1 MAPIIISIE
10 GNIGSG
16 KSTILSKIKEKLPNN
31 IFILQE
37 PVDIWENIKDETG
50 ETILS
55 KFYKDPAKYAFAFQ
69 VMAYTTR
76 LTALRKAIQENPH
89 AKIILCER
97 SLNAD
102 REIFAK
108 MLRDDGFIEPVLY
121 QIYEE
126 QYSNTSDEF
135 TLDYIMYIDTDPDIC
150 LKRVAKRS
158 REGESKITIEYL
170 TKCHKYHDIWLC
182 PNKLNT
188 KCPIVYFDG
197 NDTLEAD
204 DFIDILQHIY
214 QKSIA

>member
-16 KSTILSKIKEKLPNN
+16 KSTILSKIQQQKPKN
-31 IFILQE
+31 IMILQE
-37 PVDIWENIKDETG
+37 PVDIWENIKDENG

-76 LTALRKAIQENPH
+76 LSILRKAIRENPGIE
-89 AKIILCER
+89 IILCER
-97 SLNAD
+97 SLDAD

-108 MLRDDGFIEPVLY
+108 MLHDDGLIEPVLY

-135 TLDYIMYIDTDPDIC
+135 TLDYIMYIDTDPDVC
-150 LKRVAKRS
+150 LKRIIKRN

-182 PNKLNT
+182 PNELNA

-197 NDTLEAD
+197 NDTLDAEE
-204 DFIDILQHIY
+204 FIEILQNIY